1 MSQNLKGSTTV
12 IKVVTFIF
20 ILQFMSL
27 EANLGYFLHNN
38 INLFLC
44 VTSHMI

>member
-12 IKVVTFIF
+12 IKGVTFTF

-27 EANLGYFLHNN
+27 EANLGTFPTTILIYFFVLH
-38 INLFLC
+38 L
-44 VTSHMI
+44 T

>member
-12 IKVVTFIF
+12 IKGVTFAF

-27 EANLGYFLHNN
+27 EANLCL
-38 INLFLC
+38 IN
-44 VTSHMI
+44 TSQPVDQHLLAA